1 MTKIRISA
9 HKSPIVTGRFERR
22 NQMKESALCVVMEK
36 EMKYII

>member
-9 HKSPIVTGRFERR
+9 HKSPIVTGRLRRR
-22 NQMKESALCVVMEK
+22 NQIKESALCVVMEK